1 LTQEAIAASHQ
12 VSVQSHALSLTI
24 GKLAEILEKLGAL
37 SKKLKIPSQAK
48 LFSKLAVINFSAQL
62 NILN

>member
-1 LTQEAIAASHQ
+1 M
-12 VSVQSHALSLTI
+12 
-24 GKLAEILEKLGAL
+24 GKLAEILEKLGGL